1 MSERSKTSISFFQRM
16 AFKLARL
23 SVIVAFALGLVL
35 SLIQVYIDFS
45 QEKQFTGQKVDE
57 IFKVTHN
64 TAQRAIYQLDK
75 DLAKEVLVGLSNV
88 SFLHYVKIVDEED
101 EILAELTVDRQ
112 SSRTDNIT
120 QFLTSETA
128 TYESTFLSRRG
139 EYQGR
144 LTLIV
149 SSDAALAPF
158 YARASYVFLSG
169 FLRNFVLSI
178 LLLLLF
184 QYFLTRPFIN
194 LAEKFQN
201 INPNN
206 PSEDLL
212 LIHDVKH
219 KYDEVGYI
227 VNSANILISEI
238 LVLNNVLEEKVAMRT
253 QDLQQA
259 LEKLELSQQQLVEKE
274 KMASMG
280 QLIAGLAHEVNTPLG
295 ITITATSFLQD
306 LTQDIRKLYAA
317 LSLTQQELDSFLH
330 ELEEGL
336 ELSVDNLSRAAQL
349 IQDFKQVS
357 VENSPKDVK
366 PVSLK
371 VLIEGVLLKFQQQ
384 QFSFNHQLHFSCS
397 DFIVTCDSLAISQI
411 LKQLLLNSVVHA
423 FAENSP
429 GNIHID
435 VSIEQSSVLI
445 HYYDDG
451 VGLST
456 AHLKTLFDPF
466 FTTKRNSGGTGLGT
480 HVVYNLV
487 TQALGG
493 SISASSESGGGLAFD
508 IRFPLDNCPV

>member
-1 MSERSKTSISFFQRM
+1 MSAQNKTGISFFQRM

-23 SVIVAFALGLVL
+23 SVIVAFALGIIL
-35 SLIQVYIDFS
+35 SLVQVYIDFS
-45 QEKQFTGQKVDE
+45 QQKQFTGQKVDE

-88 SFLHYVKIVDEED
+88 SFLHYVKIVDEEN
-101 EILAELTVDRQ
+101 EILAELNVQRKR
-112 SSRTDNIT
+112 SRTDTIT
-120 QFLTSETA
+120 QFLTAETT
-128 TYESTFLSRRG
+128 TYESTFLGRQG

-144 LTLIV
+144 LTLVV

-201 INPNN
+201 INPSN

-212 LIHDVKH
+212 LIHDEKH

-238 LVLNNVLEEKVAMRT
+238 LLLNNALEGKVATRT

-306 LTQDIRKLYAA
+306 LTQDIRKLYSA
-317 LSLTQQELDSFLH
+317 LSLTQQELDKFLH
-330 ELEEGL
+330 DLEKGL
-336 ELSVDNLSRAAQL
+336 ELSVDNLNRASQL

-357 VENSPKDVK
+357 VKKSLKDVK

-371 VLIEGVLLKFQQQ
+371 NLIENILLKFQQQ
-384 QFSFNHQLHFSCS
+384 QHSFNHQLHLSCS
-397 DFIVTCDSLAISQI
+397 DFIVTCDSLAITQI
-411 LKQLLLNSVVHA
+411 LKQLLLNSIVHA
-423 FAENSP
+423 FEDDSS

-435 VSIEQSSVLI
+435 VSIDESSVLI

-466 FTTKRNSGGTGLGT
+466 FTTKRSTGGTGLGT

-493 SISASSESGGGLAFD
+493 SIRANSESGCGLAFD
-508 IRFPLDNCPV
+508 IRFPLNNCPV